1 MFLPL
6 SDSPAG
12 NKNFYLKK
20 LEMAEEKKA
29 IKTIFRSWYIKL
41 CLVDDKIGASSTG
54 NWWIKI
60 KDVFD
65 FWNSLFS
72 NFSIKLF
79 NLKNILK
86 NKKLKNYR

>member
-29 IKTIFRSWYIKL
+29 IKTIFRS
-41 CLVDDKIGASSTG
+41 
-54 NWWIKI
+54 
-60 KDVFD
+60 
-65 FWNSLFS
+65 
-72 NFSIKLF
+72 
-79 NLKNILK
+79 
-86 NKKLKNYR
+86 